1 MPRPPRGKLY
11 IDGVWDV
18 TLDPQSGDNSPNPQ
32 PNTQNSTSGPTIGSP
47 YTAQGATEDAHTTT
61 NTQEPTQTTTTPIVE
76 GTFDTWHP
84 STTEKL
90 KIKLEQNIDK
100 IPVVNFFH
108 IVHQQATVAKKET
121 MIELTSKGET
131 GWKAGLIGFLYGG
144 LLGSTVDLPGALYD
158 TAKTIW
164 DSIPSGTQGPL
175 GLNHPQKERVITGNP
190 DEEIKTDLILAGS
203 APGIY
208 STYKNIQKQNTI
220 LEKQAKELSSKRE
233 QLEKEAQWFEE
244 YKEKAQND
252 PFFAKVYNAEA
263 PEFNREVN
271 EYNQQALNL
280 KRQVEELKQQLAPIE
295 KFNKNL
301 KQTSKSFA
309 VGELAGG
316 LVYGTALFSAASD
329 TLGLIAPERTV
340 ESLRLNSDIFSSK
353 PSTRVTVKETT
364 YKGWLRKKPIET
376 NYSTGFIPGDV
387 PIDEALSKLKSG
399 NVEFMKSLT
408 VDDNGA
414 FLKIAGRDSREFVM
428 SKAWSKKPFE
438 ASPTPSPK
446 DFISPDDF
454 ETITGKPW
462 TVGVEKIEDLGMRI
476 KSGGELVDV
485 FLPGA
490 TPDTDTEALVA
501 VKKSEFS
508 KKFTP
513 EFKLQFENP
522 LGLSAEDWEI
532 LDKIT
537 KAGAKKSGNKW
548 VKVSKSGNVFQGFYD
563 PPIQAEQALQKTG
576 LVFKPEMGNY
586 KVNPSVSMQDSF
598 AIPLV
603 VFGDIDVTHLKQ
615 NMQIQQPGLFTDTAR
630 QVSSRPKKKQGRPYR
645 EPQGVVFWWDLDED
659 ILRLKGKLR
668 RTLRDQG
675 GQQFIPPRPKE
686 EDTLSIINVRTPD
699 NPTLPQEETLQLSLQ
714 SLDIGVK
721 PVASTFLKKTTVPTF
736 RPPKLGLPPSAPP
749 FLPRRRA
756 GGGGGQSTGEL
767 TERWMRRNQWGDIKL
782 GLDSLKQQFEEIKK
796 MFGGKKAKKSQ
807 AKQRRRARKW
817 GMVGLS

>member
-11 IDGVWDV
+11 IDGVWDASS
-18 TLDPQSGDNSPNPQ
+18 DPQSGDNNVSPNPQ
-32 PNTQNSTSGPTIGSP
+32 SNTQNPTSDPTTGSP

-61 NTQEPTQTTTTPIVE
+61 NTQEPTQTTTPIVE

-100 IPVVNFFH
+100 IPVFNFFH
-108 IVHQQATVAKKET
+108 IVHQQATMAKKET

-131 GWKAGLIGFLYGG
+131 GWKAGLMGFLYGG
-144 LLGSTVDLPGALYD
+144 LLSSTVDLPGALYD

-164 DSIPSGTQGPL
+164 DSIPSETQGPL
-175 GLNHPQKERVITGNP
+175 GLNHPQKEKVITGNP
-190 DEEIKTDLILAGS
+190 DKEVENDLILAGS
-203 APGIY
+203 APGVY

-263 PEFNREVN
+263 AEFNREVS

-280 KRQVEELKQQLAPIE
+280 KRHVEELKQQFAPIE

-316 LVYGTALFSAASD
+316 LVYGTAAFGAASD

-340 ESLRLNSDIFSSK
+340 ESIRLNSDIFSSK

-376 NYSTGFIPGDV
+376 NYSTGLIPGDV
-387 PIDEALSKLKSG
+387 PIDEALSKLKAG
-399 NVEFMKSLT
+399 NVEFMKSFT
-408 VDDNGA
+408 VDDTGA

-438 ASPTPSPK
+438 SSPTPSPK

-462 TVGVEKIEDLGMRI
+462 TVGVEKIDDLGMRI
-476 KSGGELVDV
+476 KSGDDVVDV

-522 LGLSAEDWEI
+522 LGLSTEDWEI
-532 LDKIT
+532 LNRIT
-537 KAGAKKSGNKW
+537 KAGARRSGNKW
-548 VKVSKSGNVFQGFYD
+548 IKVSKSGNVFQSFYD
-563 PPIQAEQALQKTG
+563 PPVEAEQTVQKNG
-576 LVFKPEMGNY
+576 LVFKPEMGSY
-586 KVNPSVSMQDSF
+586 KFNPSVSIQDS
-598 AIPLV
+598 IILPQLLLENV
-603 VFGDIDVTHLKQ
+603 DVPYLRQ
-615 NMQIQQPGLFTDTAR
+615 DMGQQLGLLAETTP
-630 QVSSRPKKKQGRPYR
+630 QMLNKPKKKQSTPSKRS
-645 EPQGVVFWWDLDED
+645 QGVVFWWNLDED
-659 ILRLKGKLR
+659 ILRLKNELR
-668 RTLRDQG
+668 RIPRDRRGRQPISP
-675 GQQFIPPRPKE
+675 QPKGI
-686 EDTLSIINVRTPD
+686 DTQSIIDVEIPN
-699 NPTLPQEETLQLSLQ
+699 NPTLPQEETLQLNMQ
-714 SLDIGVK
+714 SFDIGVK
-721 PVASTFLKKTTVPTF
+721 PVTSTFLKKTTAPTF
-736 RPPKLGLPPSAPP
+736 HPPKFGLSFPTPSFP
-749 FLPRRRA
+749 PRRRA
-756 GGGGGQSTGEL
+756 GGGRGQSAGEL
-767 TERWMRRNQWGDIKL
+767 TERWVKQNQWGDIKL
-782 GLDSLKQQFEEIKK
+782 GLDSLKQQFDEMEK
-796 MFGGKKAKKSQ
+796 MLGGKGPKKSGP
-807 AKQRRRARKW
+807 KQRKGVGEW
-817 GMVGLS
+817 GMVGLF